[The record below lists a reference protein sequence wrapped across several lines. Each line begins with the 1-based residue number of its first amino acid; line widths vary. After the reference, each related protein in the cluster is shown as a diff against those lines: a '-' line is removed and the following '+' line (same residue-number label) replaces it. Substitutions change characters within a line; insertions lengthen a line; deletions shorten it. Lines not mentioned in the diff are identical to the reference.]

1 MKKMRLFGI
10 AALAVLWAA
19 LTCAAWFGP
28 AKDTSESERRKL
40 AQFPELTVKTVPGSV
55 YEGMTEKSSPYSGR
69 LPAAKM
75 CTSSAAAL
83 QMNLLSG
90 KVITKFTLSFLR
102 CRSPVHR
109 DTTPVKKFFYKHLLA
124 YKILHCC

>member
-1 MKKMRLFGI
+1 MLQVVVFKI
-10 AALAVLWAA
+10 
-19 LTCAAWFGP
+19 
-28 AKDTSESERRKL
+28 DSETP
-40 AQFPELTVKTVPGSV
+40 QVLTVNTQLPESVHKEGTEMISPQSGSF
-55 YEGMTEKSSPYSGR
+55 PPR
-69 LPAAKM
+69 KM

-109 DTTPVKKFFYKHLLA
+109 DTTPVKKFFYKHLRA